1 MGPSKI
7 ILFFLTTA
15 FAKIKKLDPDVFK
28 PLYSHQGKMIV
39 LNIHSVLSGNKKICL
54 FIASDQI
61 TVSEHH
67 HHTQN
72 PDLTISGKLF
82 DLGRLGLAFLN
93 NNHASQ
99 SEWMRLLHQHHIQC
113 YGDTGLLHALQ
124 AVFKQVDLDWT
135 VLWASIVGDKLA
147 FPVSQLFQK
156 SKQYV
161 YAASAN
167 NAHSLKEYLLYEK
180 NCFVTAAESEQW
192 IDDIMTLKNDT
203 ERLEKNLQLLNARI
217 EKL

>member
-7 ILFFLTTA
+7 VLFFLKTA

-28 PLYSHQGKMIV
+28 PLLSHHGKVIA
-39 LNIHSVLSGNKKICL
+39 LNIHTVLSGSKKIHL
-54 FIASDQI
+54 LIETNNI
-61 TVSEHH
+61 LVSEQSYNP
-67 HHTQN
+67 T
-72 PDLTISGKLF
+72 PDLTITGKLF

-99 SEWMRLLHQHHIQC
+99 SEWMRLLHQHQVQC

-135 VLWASIVGDKLA
+135 VLWASLVGDKLA
-147 FPVSQLFQK
+147 FPVTQLFQK

-161 YAASAN
+161 YSASQN
-167 NAHSLKEYLLYEK
+167 NIHALKEYLLYEK
-180 NCFVTAAESEQW
+180 NCFVPVTESEQW

-203 ERLEKNLQLLNARI
+203 ERLEKKLQLLNARI